1 MIFGKYI
8 NRYYFKHAL
17 LLLVGLAALVVVDYF
32 QLLVPELFRMVI
44 NGINTG
50 SVQTEGGAVSFDL
63 DFLLMKICVPMIVI
77 ILVMVAGRF
86 LWRVC
91 FFGAAIKTE
100 TDLRD
105 RMFLRCKDL
114 SQSFYQENKVGNL
127 MSLFTNDLETVHE
140 CFAWGFMELFDAAF
154 LGGLTLIKMW
164 RMDFRLT
171 LLALVPMALLLASG
185 VLVGRYMTKKWEAR
199 QEAFSDLSD
208 FSQESF
214 SGISVIKA
222 FVKEAKELM
231 AFRRLNKKNE
241 KTNVAFVKASTLL
254 NITVTLLVES
264 VICII
269 LGYGGYLVYG
279 SVFNAGEL
287 VEYIGYFTALVWPV
301 MAVSDLIGMTSRGR
315 ASLKRIS
322 ELLDAKQDVTD
333 SEGDRKSVV

>member
-114 SQSFYQENKVGNL
+114 SQSFYQENKVAI
-127 MSLFTNDLETVHE
+127 SCRCSPTIWKRCTNALPGDLWNCSTRR
-140 CFAWGFMELFDAAF
+140 FWA
-154 LGGLTLIKMW
+154 
-164 RMDFRLT
+164 
-171 LLALVPMALLLASG
+171 
-185 VLVGRYMTKKWEAR
+185 
-199 QEAFSDLSD
+199 DL
-208 FSQESF
+208 
-214 SGISVIKA
+214 
-222 FVKEAKELM
+222 
-231 AFRRLNKKNE
+231 R
-241 KTNVAFVKASTLL
+241 
-254 NITVTLLVES
+254 
-264 VICII
+264 
-269 LGYGGYLVYG
+269 
-279 SVFNAGEL
+279 
-287 VEYIGYFTALVWPV
+287 
-301 MAVSDLIGMTSRGR
+301 
-315 ASLKRIS
+315 
-322 ELLDAKQDVTD
+322 
-333 SEGDRKSVV
+333 